1 MTFYFDVKS
10 HLVIVLVKGE
20 AAKIFQ
26 KNAIGKLSAVVCNQ
40 TAINSV
46 PAFLKSKVAARLMLG
61 HIRHT
66 VMDEMARMIMIGL
79 SFAGFTIRNAIFLDK
94 LP

>member
-1 MTFYFDVKS
+1 MGFPNYLKIPQKILRTS
-10 HLVIVLVKGE
+10 GP
-20 AAKIFQ
+20 AKKICQ

-61 HIRHT
+61 HIRQT

-79 SFAGFTIRNAIFLDK
+79 SSAGFTIRNAIFLDK